1 MMMPLLGVSEAVDDC
16 ISAFPIW
23 DPSKDTSHTGMSAT
37 AQAGALRSNQAFVRR
52 FFWRVKQA
60 LQRARHQRKPSGVIA
75 IYCRSGRHRSVA
87 LGEILAH
94 CLRRDGYVVNSPSH
108 LCDYWWWGCPAR
120 NRPEKNADDARTA
133 ISAPGVLA
141 IARPS
146 FTQRRTWNGVLFSCS
161 GPEAERGA
169 RCGRL
174 SPLWSSSVAA
184 NILVGRPVDDEAGW
198 ADQMNAHPFM
208 PVVVCKTLAGNH

>member
-1 MMMPLLGVSEAVDDC
+1 MMPLLGVGEAVDDC

-108 LCDYWWWGCPAR
+108 LCDYWWCGVPCQKNGRKAGR
-120 NRPEKNADDARTA
+120 RPWCTQCTSFVGDRKAELYAEADVEWR
-133 ISAPGVLA
+133 
-141 IARPS
+141 
-146 FTQRRTWNGVLFSCS
+146 
-161 GPEAERGA
+161 
-169 RCGRL
+169 
-174 SPLWSSSVAA
+174 AA
-184 NILVGRPVDDEAGW
+184 
-198 ADQMNAHPFM
+198 
-208 PVVVCKTLAGNH
+208 